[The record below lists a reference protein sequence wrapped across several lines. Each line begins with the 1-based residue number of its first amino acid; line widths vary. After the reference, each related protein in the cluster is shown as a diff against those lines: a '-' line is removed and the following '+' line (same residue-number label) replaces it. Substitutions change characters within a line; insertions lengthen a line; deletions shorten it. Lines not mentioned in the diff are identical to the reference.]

1 MRDRQSAESGAH
13 LDAGA
18 LSAAGAP
25 VLAVRD
31 LTKVYPVGRGR
42 VTALSHVTLTLAPG
56 AFVAIRGRSGAG
68 KTTL

>member
-1 MRDRQSAESGAH
+1 MKNVRLVNALGQDGSG
-13 LDAGA
+13 G
-18 LSAAGAP
+18 SGSAGAP
-25 VLAVRD
+25 LLAVRD